1 MSVFVAI
8 FGLLLLVLIHEAG
21 HFLAAKAVGLRAT
34 KFYVGFPP
42 AIAKIR
48 RGDTEYGIGG
58 IPLGGYVKITGMA
71 RPRTSDIPD
80 VLAAVQE
87 AAKSRDPEARD
98 LLAPAYARVDAALR
112 ADDQRDLVATVEEL
126 RATLERDAEL
136 IDPERMTWARKELDR
151 MRDDV
156 DERSYWRQPVWKRI
170 VTIAAGPAANILAAI
185 LILTVF
191 YASGPS
197 KYTTTVKVDQV
208 GAGSP
213 ASKVGLRAG
222 DVVLAVNGH
231 KVATSDQVRAQIQ
244 KPGQPKLTVR
254 RAGQVVTLKP
264 ATPVKGSDGK
274 RYLEFTFG
282 FRRDG
287 SLNYGPVASVRA
299 AKDDI
304 WFTTRET
311 FKALGQVVSG
321 GDRSNLTTPVGIVQA
336 SSASENT
343 GSYPR
348 LLALIS
354 LSLAI
359 FNLLPFLPLDGGH
372 ILFALIEKV
381 RRRPVRREIYERV
394 SVIGIGMMLLLFMFG
409 LTNDIGRIT
418 SGPTIRP

>member
-42 AIAKIR
+42 AIAKFR
-48 RGDTEYGIGG
+48 RGDTEYGLGG

-71 RPRTSDIPD
+71 RPRTGDIPD

-87 AAKSRDPEARD
+87 AAKNRDPDERD

-126 RATLERDAEL
+126 RAALERDAHL
-136 IDPERMTWARKELDR
+136 IDAERMEWSRKELDR

-170 VTIAAGPAANILAAI
+170 VTIAAGPAANIIAAV

-191 YASGPS
+191 FASGPP
-197 KYTTTVKVDQV
+197 KYAATLKVDQV
-208 GAGSP
+208 GVSSP
-213 ASKVGLRAG
+213 ASKAGLKPG
-222 DVVLAVNGH
+222 DVVLSVNGTRA
-231 KVATSDQVRAQIQ
+231 KDSNQVRSLIQ

-254 RAGQVVTLKP
+254 RSGEVVQLKP
-264 ATPVKGSDGK
+264 VAPVKGGDGK
-274 RYLEFTFG
+274 RYLEFTFDVV
-282 FRRDG
+282 RNG
-287 SLNYGPVASVRA
+287 SLHYGPVAAVGA

-311 FKALGQVVSG
+311 FKALGTVVTG

-336 SSASENT
+336 ASASENA
-343 GSYPR
+343 GSCPR

-394 SVIGIGMMLLLFMFG
+394 SVIGIAAMLLLFMVG
-409 LTNDIGRIT
+409 LSNDIGRIT
-418 SGPTIRP
+418 SGPTITP

>member
-42 AIAKIR
+42 AIVKIR
-48 RGDTEYGIGG
+48 RGDTEYGLGG

-71 RPRTSDIPD
+71 RPRTGDIPD

-87 AAKSRDPEARD
+87 AAKNRDPDERD

-126 RATLERDAEL
+126 RAALERDAHL
-136 IDPERMTWARKELDR
+136 IDAERMEWSRKELDR

-156 DERSYWRQPVWKRI
+156 DERSYWRQPVWKRV
-170 VTIAAGPAANILAAI
+170 VTIAAGPAANIIAAVV
-185 LILTVF
+185 ILTIF
-191 YASGPS
+191 FASGPP
-197 KYTTTVKVDQV
+197 KYAATLKVDQV
-208 GAGSP
+208 GVSSP
-213 ASKVGLRAG
+213 ASKAGLKPG
-222 DVVLAVNGH
+222 DVVLSVNGTRA
-231 KVATSDQVRAQIQ
+231 KDSDQVRSLIQ
-244 KPGQPKLTVR
+244 KPGRPKLTVR
-254 RAGQVVTLKP
+254 RSGEVVQLKP
-264 ATPVKGSDGK
+264 VTPVKGADGK
-274 RYLEFTFG
+274 RYLEFTFDVV
-282 FRRDG
+282 RNG
-287 SLNYGPVASVRA
+287 SLHYGPIAAVGA

-311 FKALGQVVSG
+311 FKALGKVVTG

-336 SSASENT
+336 SEDSQSS

-372 ILFALIEKV
+372 ILFALIEKL

-394 SVIGIGMMLLLFMFG
+394 SVIGIAAMLLLFMVG
-409 LTNDIGRIT
+409 LSNDIGRIT
-418 SGPTIRP
+418 SGPTISP

>member
-1 MSVFVAI
+1 MSVFLAI

-42 AIAKIR
+42 AIAKFR
-48 RGDTEYGIGG
+48 RGDTEYGLGG

-87 AAKSRDPEARD
+87 AAKSRDADERD
-98 LLAPAYARVDAALR
+98 LLAPAYARVDAALA

-126 RATLERDAEL
+126 RAALERDAEL
-136 IDPERMTWARKELDR
+136 VDPERMTWARKELDR

-170 VTIAAGPAANILAAI
+170 VTIAAGPAANIIAAV

-197 KYTTTVKVDQV
+197 KYATTVKVDQV

-213 ASKVGLRAG
+213 ASKAGLRSG

-231 KVATSDQVRAQIQ
+231 RVTTTEQVRAQIQ
-244 KPGQPKLTVR
+244 KPGKPKLTVR
-254 RAGQVVTLKP
+254 RSGQVVVLKP

-287 SLNYGPVASVRA
+287 SLSYGPVASLRA

-311 FKALGQVVSG
+311 FKALGKVVSG

-336 SSASENT
+336 SSDSQDT

-372 ILFALIEKV
+372 IVFALIEKV

-394 SVIGIGMMLLLFMFG
+394 SVIGIGAMLLLFMVG
-409 LTNDIGRIT
+409 LSNDIGRIT
-418 SGPTIRP
+418 SGPTISP